1 MSQENVDRFL
11 KGAEAFNR
19 DDIEGGLEIYD
30 PDVVFETQAAEMEG
44 VFIGHEGVR
53 GFIASIDDHYEDVQI
68 EYPDVR
74 DLGDRVLALG
84 TMRTVGKGSGM
95 TQETPLAIVASFRN
109 GRITASKDYGDKDR
123 ALKAAGLSE

>member
-19 DDIEGGLEIYD
+19 NDIEAGLEIYD

-44 VFIGHEGVR
+44 VFVGHDGIK

-68 EYPDVR
+68 HYPDVR

-84 TMRTVGKGSGM
+84 TMRTVGKGSGIV
-95 TQETPLAIVASFRN
+95 QETPLAILASFRD
-109 GRITASKDYGDKDR
+109 GRVTSFKDYGDKAH
-123 ALKAAGLSE
+123 ALQAAGLSE